1 MKYVIIGMLLCIGSL
16 YTNQLQ
22 PSSPL
27 SKKIS
32 IEETDL
38 QSVIEKLFAIG
49 IIHSGSFTLKNSL
62 LSPYYVDL
70 RCAIS
75 YPKLLI
81 QISELIHKKIMNL
94 SFDTLCGVPYAAL
107 AITVGISMRYN
118 IPMILIRKERKNHG
132 MGQIIEGVYRDN
144 HRVLIV
150 EDVVTTGESI
160 AKIAEILRSQGLI
173 VSDAIV
179 FVDREE
185 GGKQYL
191 KSLGIQVHSDSDY
204 F

>member
-1 MKYVIIGMLLCIGSL
+1 
-16 YTNQLQ
+16 
-22 PSSPL
+22 
-27 SKKIS
+27 
-32 IEETDL
+32 
-38 QSVIEKLFAIG
+38 
-49 IIHSGSFTLKNSL
+49 
-62 LSPYYVDL
+62 
-70 RCAIS
+70 
-75 YPKLLI
+75 
-81 QISELIHKKIMNL
+81 MNL

-144 HRVLIV
+144 DRVLIV

-179 FVDREE
+179 FVR
-185 GGKQYL
+185 
-191 KSLGIQVHSDSDY
+191 
-204 F
+204 